1 MVTSLQDAGGANRF
15 SALCTL
21 LDSEDTKLVHVSAP
35 LQASTSTQLL
45 TSAPTPIFASQEA
58 LAAEPT
64 VMDKA
69 TVTDLARRVNGG
81 DALGAQRTYQSNK
94 RARQKAALAVEMKA
108 RVGAA
113 TLIAVLWRGA
123 KVRQAVA
130 ATRKMKAQR
139 AMEAVVAAARAEQEQ
154 TASREVAQAAQAQ
167 AEVQGEAHQQIW
179 VRAVGDHDSRSVM
192 VSLKAPTGDTELNGL
207 GFGRLYSPQVGT
219 LDPEKSFA
227 AQGISKGATLSLLPR
242 LIIGGAGGNPE
253 DKNQETLSTAQSSTA
268 VRVLDID
275 AAGIAQSCANMPAES
290 DLEVYVE
297 QKRAANAENAP
308 HVATQTTL
316 TLTLTL

>member
-69 TVTDLARRVNGG
+69 TVTDLARCVSG
-81 DALGAQRTYQSNK
+81 DGASGAQKTYQSNK
-94 RARQKAALAVEMKA
+94 RARQKAALAVETKT

-113 TLIAVLWRGA
+113 SCIEALWRGA

-139 AMEAVVAAARAEQEQ
+139 AVVEAVMVAARAEQERAA
-154 TASREVAQAAQAQ
+154 TREVAQAAEQAHE
-167 AEVQGEAHQQIW
+167 AEAQGEAPQQIW
-179 VRAVGDHDSRSVM
+179 VRAVGTHDSRSVM
-192 VSLKAPTGDTELNGL
+192 VSLKAPAGDTELNGL

-242 LIIGGAGGNPE
+242 LIIGGVGGNPE
-253 DKNQETLSTAQSSTA
+253 DEKQETQRDSTVKGEPSLIEDIQITSAQATSHGS
-268 VRVLDID
+268 L
-275 AAGIAQSCANMPAES
+275 
-290 DLEVYVE
+290 
-297 QKRAANAENAP
+297 AP
-308 HVATQTTL
+308 S
-316 TLTLTL
+316 

>member
-1 MVTSLQDAGGANRF
+1 
-15 SALCTL
+15 
-21 LDSEDTKLVHVSAP
+21 
-35 LQASTSTQLL
+35 
-45 TSAPTPIFASQEA
+45 
-58 LAAEPT
+58 
-64 VMDKA
+64 MDKA
-69 TVTDLARRVNGG
+69 TVTDLARCVSG
-81 DALGAQRTYQSNK
+81 DGASGAQKTYQSNK
-94 RARQKAALAVEMKA
+94 RARQKAALAVETKT

-113 TLIAVLWRGA
+113 SCIEALWRGA

-139 AMEAVVAAARAEQEQ
+139 AVVEAVVAAARAEQEQ
-154 TASREVAQAAQAQ
+154 AATREVAQAAQAQ

-275 AAGIAQSCANMPAES
+275 AAGIPQSCANMPAES